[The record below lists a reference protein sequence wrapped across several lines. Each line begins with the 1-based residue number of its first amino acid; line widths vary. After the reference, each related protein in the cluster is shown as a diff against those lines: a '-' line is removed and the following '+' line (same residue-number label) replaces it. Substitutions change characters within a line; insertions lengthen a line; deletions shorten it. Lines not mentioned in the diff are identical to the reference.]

1 MRIMGKIF
9 NFIASIYFSL
19 VLMLYGALLV
29 FVGTLEQTSLG
40 IDVVQ
45 AKFFES
51 YFCTT
56 SIGIPMI
63 GGFTIG
69 ILLFLNLSFS
79 LIKYA
84 KLNFRGIAFIV
95 AHLSLLMLI
104 LSGFIQYKFRES
116 ATLVLH
122 QGQDTHF
129 LQKFKKNSNF
139 VEDTIDLGFSV
150 KLIKF
155 EAQTWDSSNIHKEF
169 SSLVELNDKGN
180 KAQYLIS
187 MNKPLSYA
195 GWTFYQNSYQN
206 EGQTS
211 IIGAVKTPLKQLPW
225 VSVMLT
231 FFAMSAL
238 YVQKLISKKGK

>member
-1 MRIMGKIF
+1 MGKIF
-9 NFIASIYFSL
+9 NFIASIRFSI
-19 VLMLYGALLV
+19 VLMLYGALLI
-29 FVGTLEQTSLG
+29 FVGTLEQQSLG

-51 YFCTT
+51 YFCMT
-56 SIGIPMI
+56 SVGIPMI

-84 KLNFRGIAFIV
+84 RFSFRGLSFIV

-104 LSGFIQYKFRES
+104 LAGFIQYEFRQS

-122 QGQDTHF
+122 QGQDTHY
-129 LQKFKKNSNF
+129 LSKFKKNTNF
-139 VEDTIDLGFSV
+139 IEESIDLGFSV

-155 EAQTWDSSNIHKEF
+155 EAQKWDSSNIHKEF
-169 SSLVELNDKGN
+169 SSLVEVNDKGN

-206 EGQTS
+206 DGHTS
-211 IIGAVKTPLKQLPW
+211 IIGAVKTPFKQLPW
-225 VSVMLT
+225 ISVMMT
-231 FFAMSAL
+231 FFAMCAL
-238 YVQKLISKKGK
+238 YIQKLISKRN

>member
-1 MRIMGKIF
+1 MGKIF
-9 NFIASIYFSL
+9 NFIASIRFSV
-19 VLMLYGALLV
+19 VLMLYGALLI
-29 FVGTLEQTSLG
+29 FVGTLEQQSLG

-45 AKFFES
+45 ARFFES
-51 YFCTT
+51 YFCMT
-56 SIGIPMI
+56 SVGIPMI

-84 KLNFRGIAFIV
+84 KFNFRGLAFVV

-104 LSGFIQYKFRES
+104 LAGFIQYEFRQS

-122 QGQDTHF
+122 QGQDTHY
-129 LQKFKKNSNF
+129 LSKFKKNTNF
-139 VEDTIDLGFSV
+139 IEETIDLGFSV

-155 EAQTWDSSNIHKEF
+155 EAQKWDSSNIHKEF
-169 SSLVELNDKGN
+169 SSLVEVNDNGN

-206 EGQTS
+206 EGSTS
-211 IIGAVKTPLKQLPW
+211 IIGAVKTPFKQLPW
-225 VSVMLT
+225 ISVMLT
-231 FFAMSAL
+231 FFAMCAL
-238 YVQKLISKKGK
+238 YIQKLISNRN